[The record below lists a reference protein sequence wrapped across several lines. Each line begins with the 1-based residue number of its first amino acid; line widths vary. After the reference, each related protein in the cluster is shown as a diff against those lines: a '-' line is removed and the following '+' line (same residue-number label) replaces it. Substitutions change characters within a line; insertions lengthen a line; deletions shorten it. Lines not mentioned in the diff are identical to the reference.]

1 MKYTRLAA
9 EGILP
14 FFYPVRCPVCQDIV
28 IPKGRLVCP
37 SCADRPKYIEDPVCM
52 KCGRQIREGEE
63 LCGNCKAH
71 DRSFER
77 GFSLMRYDG
86 IGQESIRNFKEN
98 GRQEYAAWYAEELI
112 KRRGDELRALR
123 ADLLVPVP
131 LHPKRLR
138 IRGYNQALLLAR
150 EISRRTK
157 IPVRDDLL
165 RRVSDTLPMKNMSP
179 GERQNNLKKAFQCYG
194 NDVELNSIMLIDDIY
209 TTGSTIDACAQA
221 LYRKGA
227 GHVYFMTLAIGE
239 DYGC

>member
-9 EGILP
+9 ERILP
-14 FFYPVRCPVCQDIV
+14 LFYPVRCPVCQDIV

-52 KCGRQIREGEE
+52 RCGRQIREGEE
-63 LCGNCKAH
+63 LCGNCKTH
-71 DRSFER
+71 DRSFES

-138 IRGYNQALLLAR
+138 IRGYNQALVLAEELGKR
-150 EISRRTK
+150 LAV
-157 IPVRDDLL
+157 PVRDVLQRTKDTGRQKKLGPEGRRRNLASSIVCGPLPDGISRILL
-165 RRVSDTLPMKNMSP
+165 VD
-179 GERQNNLKKAFQCYG
+179 
-194 NDVELNSIMLIDDIY
+194 DVF
-209 TTGSTIDACAQA
+209 TTGSTADACSEA
-221 LYRKGA
+221 LLCAGA
-227 GHVYFMTLAIGE
+227 SAVCLVTVCMAG
-239 DYGC
+239 